1 MLHKT
6 FLDMFVICS
15 VASVNWNYSGVS
27 KNTWSTLFA
36 KLITTTRIYIV
47 KQNEENWY
55 WLRVQWV
62 SVKPETG
69 LQHPMSHWNT
79 LEHPPDG
86 LEPSGLPLITKM
98 RQKGYNIKTLKY
110 LQWINKYVLSVT
122 EKTKIGS
129 DWRIHPNYEI
139 FSHYISDL
147 TQNLMP
153 YFVPY
158 SYSTGTLMHFLSFPV
173 ADWSV
178 TTLQKSFKLI
188 TVNFCPRC
196 RIEEKCYGS

>member
-1 MLHKT
+1 
-6 FLDMFVICS
+6 
-15 VASVNWNYSGVS
+15 
-27 KNTWSTLFA
+27 
-36 KLITTTRIYIV
+36 
-47 KQNEENWY
+47 
-55 WLRVQWV
+55 
-62 SVKPETG
+62 
-69 LQHPMSHWNT
+69 MSHWNT

-86 LEPSGLPLITKM
+86 LEPPGLPLITKM

-122 EKTKIGS
+122 EKTEIGS

-153 YFVPY
+153 YFLPY

-196 RIEEKCYGS
+196 RIEEKCCGSWPNMSNFWANHSLLETTILNTLLELHIPKRVPPPPRSCHLLYFLQILTTTYEQVCVMFYIGF